1 MNDLMNQNQKNNLV
15 IFSQIKQHKDTL
27 VLMQLFC
34 VVSLNYD
41 IINNGDKK

>member
-1 MNDLMNQNQKNNLV
+1 MGYFT
-15 IFSQIKQHKDTL
+15 IFKDTL